1 MHRNDAF
8 WIIVIVLFLGVFF
21 QYNRM
26 DGFLH
31 LFSVANTAIS
41 SVQRSDEP
49 WSQADTVTPD
59 TYIVIYDPSSVESM
73 FLRHE
78 TERMLKEK
86 KMRFQSIRH
95 DQPITMNM
103 STIRGIILST
113 GELEKIVSLPAVFSY
128 VEQGGTAV
136 VLTRLSQ
143 SPDKPIRPD
152 ILSKLGVSRWDS
164 RSSSATAFG
173 LTMNTDFLAGS
184 KGIQVEGDY
193 HYETIVDSL
202 LLSDDAVVHVSDN
215 SGSIPLIWQ
224 KN

>member
-113 GELEKIVSLPAVFSY
+113 GELEKIVSLPIMGPLSRPRSKILRVAVS
-128 VEQGGTAV
+128 
-136 VLTRLSQ
+136 R
-143 SPDKPIRPD
+143 I
-152 ILSKLGVSRWDS
+152 ILSSEASKVKLVGNLV
-164 RSSSATAFG
+164 A
-173 LTMNTDFLAGS
+173 
-184 KGIQVEGDY
+184 
-193 HYETIVDSL
+193 
-202 LLSDDAVVHVSDN
+202 
-215 SGSIPLIWQ
+215 
-224 KN
+224 